1 LDLYKIVLYNNVD
14 VNYSYKLS
22 LTKNIRMFGIGAGE
36 ILIILLVTLLVL
48 GPKEI
53 PKVARAIGKAMKDIN
68 RFKDELRKSVDL
80 EFEDYEKEDNKIIDN
95 KTQIKDKE
103 DTTN

>member
-1 LDLYKIVLYNNVD
+1 MDA
-14 VNYSYKLS
+14 NYSYKLS

-80 EFEDYEKEDNKIIDN
+80 EFEDYEKENNKIIDN
-95 KTQIKDKE
+95 KTQIKDRE

>member
-1 LDLYKIVLYNNVD
+1 MD

-80 EFEDYEKEDNKIIDN
+80 EFEDYEKENNKIIDN

>member
-1 LDLYKIVLYNNVD
+1 
-14 VNYSYKLS
+14 
-22 LTKNIRMFGIGAGE
+22 MFGIGAGE

>member
-1 LDLYKIVLYNNVD
+1 MDLYKIVLYNNVD